1 MIYSHWLLLV
11 FNLEFLGWTLVLLV
25 FIALSTAAFIL
36 VGSVFFWLAP
46 VAIAVAILMYA
57 IRFSRQFLVR
67 MIVDY
72 DANNGDGRV
81 IIQRLI
87 PSPTLP
93 ETVQFPLQQAAEG
106 SPEVNTKGIVNTIIT
121 QVKALKFLR
130 PFTIGDLTLR
140 GPAAPFG
147 ITMYNIMDPGGVKSQ
162 LEKDWKKIAAIKA
175 KAKAEADRKEDIER
189 MRIAVTEGIIE
200 GIKKAR
206 ELNMEIVPQV
216 TVNVP
221 PQVLPAPMD
230 WTPVSELRGEEE
242 EDEEGE
248 GEEAIAPT
256 ESTGIGEEP
265 EPPAEEAPSALS
277 PR

>member
-1 MIYSHWLLLV
+1 
-11 FNLEFLGWTLVLLV
+11 VLLV